1 MTVRGTKGKRT
12 PALVAYLEGE
22 VTASER
28 AAIDSELEESASL
41 RRTLE
46 ELESLRSLLAAPAPE
61 LESVDLAARVQN
73 TLRRPAAATDVRTPL
88 AAPFS
93 RRSRVAALGFALAA
107 ALGAV
112 AFVAQRSGGPDE
124 FRAKS
129 NASPELEARRWAGV
143 RAYRVVGQNSPEP
156 LGATLSTSDGLV
168 FSYTNLGTHAFRYL
182 MIFGVDAKDDV
193 RWFYPVYMTA
203 EENPESVPIERG
215 RANVA
220 LGDVVQQDFAEG
232 PLALY
237 ALFSEERTD
246 VQTIERWVRSHGRH
260 GGDSPLPHGLL
271 QRIDTRV
278 VR

>member
-182 MIFGVDAKDDV
+182 MIFGVDASGEV
-193 RWFYPVYMTA
+193 RWFYPAYMSQN
-203 EENPESVPIERG
+203 ENPQSIAIERS

-232 PLALY
+232 PLTLY
-237 ALFSEERTD
+237 ALFSD
-246 VQTIERWVRSHGRH
+246 VRLDVRGIEHWLETHEPRD
-260 GGDSPLPHGLL
+260 GDAPVSGALL

-278 VR
+278 VP

>member
-1 MTVRGTKGKRT
+1 MTLRRTPGKRT

-28 AAIDSELEESASL
+28 AAIDAELEESASL
-41 RRTLE
+41 RRTLA
-46 ELESLRSLLAAPAPE
+46 ELESLRSLLAAPATE
-61 LESVDLAARVQN
+61 LESIDLAARVQN
-73 TLRRPAAATDVRTPL
+73 ALRRPAAATALRTPP
-88 AAPFS
+88 APPFW
-93 RRSRVAALGFALAA
+93 RRSRSAAFGFALAA

-112 AFVAQRSGGPDE
+112 VFGAQHAGGPEE

-129 NASPELEARRWAGV
+129 NGSPELEARRWAGV
-143 RAYRVVGQNSPEP
+143 RAYRVVGQNSPAP
-156 LGATLSTSDGLV
+156 LGATLSMSDGLV
-168 FSYTNLGTHAFRYL
+168 FSYTNLGTHAFGYL
-182 MIFGVDAKDDV
+182 MIFGVDANDDV
-193 RWFYPVYMTA
+193 RWFYPVYMTV

-220 LGDVVQQDFAEG
+220 LGDVVQQEFAEG

-237 ALFSEERTD
+237 ALFSDERAD
-246 VQTIERWVRSHGRH
+246 VQSIERWVRSHGRR
-260 GGDSPLPHGLL
+260 GSDSPLPHGLL